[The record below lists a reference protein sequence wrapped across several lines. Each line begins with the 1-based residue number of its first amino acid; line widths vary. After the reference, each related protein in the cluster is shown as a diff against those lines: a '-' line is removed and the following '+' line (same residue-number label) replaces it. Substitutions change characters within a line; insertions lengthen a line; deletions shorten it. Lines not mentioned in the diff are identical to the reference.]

1 MSDKAESIVHDL
13 VDDLLPEKFD
23 WERMVRTYPVPALLL
38 AAVGGYVLGRSHGPA
53 ILGAVSSFAAAEVAK
68 NVSSLLGQE
77 ID

>member
-38 AAVGGYVLGRSHGPA
+38 AAVGGFVLGRAHGPA
-53 ILGAVSSFAAAEVAK
+53 ILGAISSFAAAEVAK

>member
-68 NVSSLLGQE
+68 NVSYLLGQE

>member
-23 WERMVRTYPVPALLL
+23 WEHMVRTYPVPALLL
-38 AAVGGYVLGRSHGPA
+38 AAIGGFVLGRSHGPA
-53 ILGAVSSFAAAEVAK
+53 ILGAISSFAAAEVAK

>member
-38 AAVGGYVLGRSHGPA
+38 AALGGYVLGRSHGPA
-53 ILGAVSSFAAAEVAK
+53 ILGAVSSFAAAEVAN

>member
-13 VDDLLPEKFD
+13 VDDLLPERFD

-38 AAVGGYVLGRSHGPA
+38 AGIGGFVLGRSHGPA
-53 ILGAVSSFAAAEVAK
+53 ILGAISSFAAAEVAN